1 MLESFFLSSHAVAKL
16 ALLQHALAEHA
27 LAEVSWQN
35 MRWQN
40 MCWQVFSDGT
50 QQLLYTEL
58 LNTHKYLVPPGD
70 WIFAQSSCIQ
80 LACFN
85 LGCTAFLDN
94 AD

>member
-16 ALLQHALAEHA
+16 ALLQHALAE
-27 LAEVSWQN
+27 LSWQN

-70 WIFAQSSCIQ
+70 
-80 LACFN
+80 
-85 LGCTAFLDN
+85 
-94 AD
+94 